1 MENIL
6 ERKRRLREN
15 EFKRQVKRWREEE
28 QMQRIFQEMTSVIP
42 PSIELERFY
51 QCCKREN
58 MRLLLQKQNWLHQLK
73 HELSDFNWV
82 VNLENDR
89 HSFE

>member
-42 PSIELERFY
+42 TSIELERFY
-51 QCCKREN
+51 QCCKRED
-58 MRLLLQKQNWLHQLK
+58 MRLRLQKT
-73 HELSDFNWV
+73 ELAPPVKTRIIRF
-82 VNLENDR
+82 
-89 HSFE
+89 

>member
-15 EFKRQVKRWREEE
+15 DFKRQVKRWRDEE
-28 QMQRIFQEMTSVIP
+28 QIQRIFQEMTSVIP

-51 QCCKREN
+51 QCRKREEL
-58 MRLLLQKQNWLHQLK
+58 RLLLQKQNWLHQLK
-73 HELSDFNWV
+73 HEISDFNWL
-82 VNLENDR
+82 VNSQNDGR
-89 HSFE
+89 SFE